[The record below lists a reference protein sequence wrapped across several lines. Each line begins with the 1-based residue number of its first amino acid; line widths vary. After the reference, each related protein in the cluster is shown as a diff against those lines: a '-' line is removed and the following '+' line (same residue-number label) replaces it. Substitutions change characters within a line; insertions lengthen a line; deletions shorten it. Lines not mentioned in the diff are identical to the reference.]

1 MCEADIYLLSG
12 SDNYQIALG
21 GSCTNTIYQIVLFEL
36 TSNSKKVEVVNGSA
50 LTLALPRW
58 PCPRSRS
65 PPAPGAR
72 GSVRSVGSMSTS
84 ASCAV
89 EAPRDPGARRAGG
102 GAAAGRPP
110 GRAPGRR
117 GGRRRPARRLGP
129 LPLRLGLLAVIL
141 YIFNI
146 CRLIELMTDC

>member
-58 PCPRSRS
+58 GWPCPRSRS
-65 PPAPGAR
+65 RPPRPAPAVPSGRSGPCQRPHPARSRRHETRREAGGGRGSRGQAARPGAR
-72 GSVRSVGSMSTS
+72 
-84 ASCAV
+84 
-89 EAPRDPGARRAGG
+89 EARRTP
-102 GAAAGRPP
+102 AAGASAWAVALAL
-110 GRAPGRR
+110 GAF
-117 GGRRRPARRLGP
+117 GGYT
-129 LPLRLGLLAVIL
+129 L
-141 YIFNI
+141 YI
-146 CRLIELMTDC
+146 

>member
-58 PCPRSRS
+58 GWP
-65 PPAPGAR
+65 
-72 GSVRSVGSMSTS
+72 
-84 ASCAV
+84 
-89 EAPRDPGARRAGG
+89 
-102 GAAAGRPP
+102 
-110 GRAPGRR
+110 
-117 GGRRRPARRLGP
+117 
-129 LPLRLGLLAVIL
+129 
-141 YIFNI
+141 
-146 CRLIELMTDC
+146 